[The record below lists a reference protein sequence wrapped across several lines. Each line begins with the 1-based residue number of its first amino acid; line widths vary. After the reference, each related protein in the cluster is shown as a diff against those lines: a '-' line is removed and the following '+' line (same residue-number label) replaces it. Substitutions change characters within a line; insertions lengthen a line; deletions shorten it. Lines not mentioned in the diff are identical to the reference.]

1 VSANDAPVIRDNPW
15 DLHLMP
21 CGVQEEFEEVSAT
34 VDQPSATQPHP
45 AHVFLLAA
53 MVPLF
58 VGAAL
63 NDYAYFINYQ
73 VQWLNFANW
82 LIAGGLVFAGGALL
96 CVVAGLVRVYRG
108 PYVVDL
114 LLLLA
119 LWVLGFIDALVHA
132 RDAWAS
138 MPTGL
143 VLSVVVGV
151 LACIA
156 AWLGFSRLRVRGM
169 T

>member
-1 VSANDAPVIRDNPW
+1 M
-15 DLHLMP
+15 H
-21 CGVQEEFEEVSAT
+21 
-34 VDQPSATQPHP
+34 PHP
-45 AHVFLLAA
+45 AHAFLLAA

-58 VGAAL
+58 VGAAIS
-63 NDYAYFINYQ
+63 DYAYTSSTQ

-96 CVVAGLVRVYRG
+96 CVIAGLVRGYRG
-108 PYVVDL
+108 PYVLDF

-119 LWVLGFIDALVHA
+119 LWVVGFVDALIHA

-143 VLSVVVGV
+143 VLSIVVAA

-156 AWLGFSRLRVRGM
+156 AWLGFYRFGARG
-169 T
+169 TP

>member
-1 VSANDAPVIRDNPW
+1 MS
-15 DLHLMP
+15 
-21 CGVQEEFEEVSAT
+21 ST
-34 VDQPSATQPHP
+34 VDSPSGTHPHP
-45 AHVFLLAA
+45 AHAFLLAA

-58 VGAAL
+58 VGAAI
-63 NDYAYFINYQ
+63 NDYAYTSSAQ

-96 CVVAGLVRVYRG
+96 CVVAGLVRGYRG
-108 PYVVDL
+108 HYVFDFV
-114 LLLLA
+114 LLLA
-119 LWVLGFIDALVHA
+119 LWILGFIDALVHA

-143 VLSVVVGV
+143 VLSVVVAA

-169 T
+169 P

>member
-1 VSANDAPVIRDNPW
+1 MSSTA
-15 DLHLMP
+15 
-21 CGVQEEFEEVSAT
+21 E
-34 VDQPSATQPHP
+34 PSSRMHPHP
-45 AHVFLLAA
+45 THAFLLAA

-58 VGAAL
+58 VGAAIS
-63 NDYAYFINYQ
+63 DYAYTSSTQ

-96 CVVAGLVRVYRG
+96 CVIAGLVRGYRG
-108 PYVVDL
+108 PYVLDF

-119 LWVLGFIDALVHA
+119 LWVVGFVDALIHA

-143 VLSVVVGV
+143 VLSIVVAA

-156 AWLGFSRLRVRGM
+156 AWLGFYRFGARG
-169 T
+169 TP

>member
-1 VSANDAPVIRDNPW
+1 MSSTIELRSRT
-15 DLHLMP
+15 H
-21 CGVQEEFEEVSAT
+21 
-34 VDQPSATQPHP
+34 PHP
-45 AHVFLLAA
+45 SHAFLLAA

-58 VGAAL
+58 VGAAI
-63 NDYAYFINYQ
+63 NDYAYTSSAQ

-96 CVVAGLVRVYRG
+96 CVVAGLVREYRG

>member
-1 VSANDAPVIRDNPW
+1 MSSTIELRSRT
-15 DLHLMP
+15 H
-21 CGVQEEFEEVSAT
+21 
-34 VDQPSATQPHP
+34 PHP
-45 AHVFLLAA
+45 AHAFLLAA

-58 VGAAL
+58 VGAAI
-63 NDYAYFINYQ
+63 NDYAYTSSAQ

-96 CVVAGLVRVYRG
+96 CVVAGLVRGYRG
-108 PYVVDL
+108 PYVFDFV
-114 LLLLA
+114 LLLA
-119 LWVLGFIDALVHA
+119 LWILGFIDALVHA

-143 VLSVVVGV
+143 VLSVVVAA

-169 T
+169 P